1 MTGGLPV
8 APRQCDDFGE
18 ILLPIL
24 SGCQFEKLTKK
35 Y

>member
-24 SGCQFEKLTKK
+24 SVANLRN